1 MAEPRAMVI
10 VGGGL
15 AGASAVEELREQGYD
30 GDVVLIGA
38 EKYLPY
44 HRPPLSKEVLLGNE
58 DADGTDVHDAAW
70 YDEKQ
75 VDVRSGTAAR
85 RIDRNRQVVE
95 TDAGEVP
102 YERLLLA
109 TGSEPRRLP
118 VDGAAYLRTR
128 DDSRALRAALL
139 EQPRVL
145 VVGGGWIGL
154 EVTAA
159 ARAAGCEVTV
169 VEPQAQPLLGV
180 VGERVGAMFAELHRE
195 HGVDLRLG
203 APFDGTPPVP
213 ADLVLVAVGAAPRV
227 DLASDAGLDV
237 GNGVLVDATL
247 CTSDPLVLA
256 AGDIAAH
263 DHPVFGRLR
272 VEHWDNA
279 IEQGKAAARTMLGG
293 TEAYERAPYFFTDQY
308 DLGMEYVGHVPREH
322 LDSVVVRGDLG
333 SLHAVMLWHDQGRVL
348 GGMHVN
354 EWDTTDDLRALL
366 GQTVDPALLADP
378 DVELAQLARRTT

>member
-1 MAEPRAMVI
+1 MALVI

-15 AGASAVEELREQGYD
+15 AGASAIEELREQGYD
-30 GDVVLIGA
+30 GDIVLVGA
-38 EKYLPY
+38 EEYLPY

-58 DADGTDVHDAAW
+58 DVDGTDVHDAAW
-70 YDEKQ
+70 YAEQ
-75 VDVRSGTAAR
+75 RVDLRTGTVAQH
-85 RIDRNRQVVE
+85 IDRDRRVVV
-95 TDAGEVP
+95 TDTGEIA
-102 YERLLLA
+102 YEQLLLA

-118 VDGAAYLRTR
+118 VDRAAYLRTR

-145 VVGGGWIGL
+145 VIGGGWIGL

-180 VGERVGAMFAELHRE
+180 VGERVGSAFAELHRE

-203 APFDGTPPVP
+203 TSYDGTAD
-213 ADLVLVAVGAAPRV
+213 ADLVLVAVGAVPRL
-227 DLASDAGLDV
+227 DLARDAGLAVD
-237 GNGVLVDATL
+237 NGVLVDATL
-247 CTSDPLVLA
+247 RASDPLVLA

-263 DHPVFGRLR
+263 EHPVHGRLR

-293 TEAYERAPYFFTDQY
+293 TDPYDRAPYFFTDQY

-322 LDSVVVRGDLG
+322 LDRVVVRGDLAG
-333 SLHAVMLWHDQGRVL
+333 RQAVILWHDGAGRVL
-348 GGMHVN
+348 GGMHLN
-354 EWDTTDDLRALL
+354 EWDTIDDLRGLV
-366 GQTVDPALLADP
+366 GQTVDPSLLVDGP
-378 DVELAQLARRTT
+378 EVDLAQLVRRTT